1 MHPWLL
7 ESLRKEYN
15 SLLIF
20 FSWGG
25 MFYVNL
31 AVGGRDVGKLPNN
44 DFFSRT
50 NTDKSLS
57 NSGHSFAA
65 CQAALGELSGES

>member
-1 MHPWLL
+1 
-7 ESLRKEYN
+7 
-15 SLLIF
+15 
-20 FSWGG
+20 
-25 MFYVNL
+25 MFYVNV

-65 CQAALGELSGES
+65 CQAALRELSGES